1 MSDIKI
7 GSRVRFLSDVGGGKV
22 VGFQKGNIVLVE
34 DEDGFQIPTLMSD
47 VVVIETEDYNT
58 STMVDVKKK
67 QKVPSLPTQEEKKAV
82 TPSKKTPIPDDIDL
96 EPGTIR
102 IRKSGG
108 PGTHNGMK
116 SVVHNLASEKFPR
129 IRVGIGKPVNGD
141 LMEYVIGAID
151 DEDKNALNSGVE
163 LAADAVELFLKE
175 NIDIAMNKF
184 N

>member
-1 MSDIKI
+1 MTDIKI

-82 TPSKKTPIPDDIDL
+82 TPSKKTPIHVDTDL
-96 EPGTIR
+96 EPADRPITFKPKVEE
-102 IRKSGG
+102 RKDGEQLG
-108 PGTHNGMK
+108 
-116 SVVHNLASEKFPR
+116 
-129 IRVGIGKPVNGD
+129 
-141 LMEYVIGAID
+141 
-151 DEDKNALNSGVE
+151 E
-163 LAADAVELFLKE
+163 LAGRPAALISFLAANAGVPSFVIPQTVMDPNRIIVSKPPE
-175 NIDIAMNKF
+175 ETSP
-184 N
+184 